1 MLFLGLISVYRNVFL
16 VFCPRILFYYDISV
30 TLFCGQKSFSS
41 RPRNVILRHH
51 NYIIF
56 VVSLYVRAKMKKLTF
71 ELFVASSLC
80 TWGRSQRSSPSSC
93 SLPSSL
99 RTWGQS
105 CRRPS
110 PCSSPPWAPPCSSQ
124 HDSGVQV
131 KRGEFRGLLLWA
143 WSLAGVRAR
152 RSPRTA
158 PGDPDKPEEFLCNNL
173 YQMLIFEPQV

>member
-131 KRGEFRGLLLWA
+131 GSFVVFFSEPDPSLGSGLAGLLGQLRETQT
-143 WSLAGVRAR
+143 SLKNSYA
-152 RSPRTA
+152 TTCT
-158 PGDPDKPEEFLCNNL
+158 KC
-173 YQMLIFEPQV
+173 